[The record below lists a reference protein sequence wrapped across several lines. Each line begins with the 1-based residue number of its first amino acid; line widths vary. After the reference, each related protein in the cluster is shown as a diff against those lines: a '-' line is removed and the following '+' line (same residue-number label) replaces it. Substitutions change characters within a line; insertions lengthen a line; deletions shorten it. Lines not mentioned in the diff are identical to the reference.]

1 VACTGDIHFQEKETI
16 VMQEPQ
22 EQRAS
27 KPPRYAL
34 IKTLRSLPQMIRFL
48 RSKPSSEQ
56 YQHEKEAL
64 ITNFRND
71 GAQEGVVRLFEAIVE
86 TIATATQEIQ
96 RDRET
101 FYKTDLYLVGGMG
114 LVSLVL
120 LQVLASI
127 GHPDVASSI
136 AWLALV
142 IALPCIAGFL
152 LLDFL
157 KKEYRTSG
165 YGSIPGKIAFIA
177 ELAGFIS
184 MAALLWHVWLW
195 AGIVFLPFAIALF
208 TLCSL
213 YKLLVVFM
221 KHWEPSSTPE
231 ADKASKK

>member
-1 VACTGDIHFQEKETI
+1 M
-16 VMQEPQ
+16 MQEP
-22 EQRAS
+22 EQRVS
-27 KPPRYAL
+27 KPPLYAL
-34 IKTLRSLPQMIRFL
+34 MKMLRSLPQIIRFI

-56 YQHEKEAL
+56 FQHEKKAL

-71 GAQEGVVRLFEAIVE
+71 GAQEGAVRLFEAIIE

-96 RDRET
+96 ADRET
-101 FYKTDLYLVGGMG
+101 YYKIDLYLVGGIG
-114 LVSLVL
+114 IVSLVL

-157 KKEYRTSG
+157 KKEYAAPG
-165 YGSIPGKIAFIA
+165 YGSIPGKVAFIA

-184 MAALLWHVWLW
+184 MAALIWHVWFW